1 VKKLFIF
8 LSFWLTI
15 ALVGQVLKKS
25 TPPEPSKRAALPS
38 PSESPLPA
46 ITSHHCLDASEVN
59 TLTHGTFTLTREEY
73 VTEIEMIECQYD
85 TPSQVNNLSPSLH
98 YTYRVTSSSSIWDTT
113 QTLVQKKPSNR
124 RIEGKAYLIA
134 DLNPVVELAQVTFYG
149 YKNTSYIE
157 VTYTPVEAQSGDI
170 LRVGEQIAE
179 KIFEK
184 G

>member
-1 VKKLFIF
+1 MKKLFIF
-8 LSFWLTI
+8 LGFWLGI
-15 ALVGQVLKKS
+15 ALVGQLLKKS
-25 TPPEPSKRAALPS
+25 TPPDSVKIVVLPS
-38 PSESPLPA
+38 PSETPLPA
-46 ITSHHCLDASEVN
+46 ITSHHCLDASELN
-59 TLTHGTFTLTREEY
+59 TLTHETFTLTRENF

-85 TPSQVNNLSPSLH
+85 TSSLIKSIAPSLH
-98 YTYRVTSSSSIWDTT
+98 YTYRITPSASIWDTT